1 MTIELNSFQTKIQN
15 SCNFTTIVAL
25 STFPCHQQKLR
36 HASRG
41 LHKINTRPLWPK
53 LILLLWKLPI
63 FLFKGT
69 YDDIKF
75 KLKMESYFHIR
86 IL

>member
-1 MTIELNSFQTKIQN
+1 MTIELNSFQTKIPN

-41 LHKINTRPLWPK
+41 LHKIN
-53 LILLLWKLPI
+53 I
-63 FLFKGT
+63 
-69 YDDIKF
+69 IKSNF
-75 KLKMESYFHIR
+75 IVFNSVINVVCTNHVCL
-86 IL
+86 